1 VNSPLRVTEIAME
14 EFLDAVR
21 FYRDQNPDVAVGF
34 DRDFALVLSMIGER
48 PLLGTPH
55 RRGTRRKLFP
65 RFPYA
70 VIYTIGVTETV
81 VHAVFHQHREPAYWA
96 DRLEPVRPG

>member
-1 VNSPLRVTEIAME
+1 ME

-21 FYRDQNPDVAVGF
+21 FYRDQSPEIAVRF
-34 DRDFALVLSMIGER
+34 DRDFALVLSAVSER

-55 RRGTRRKLFP
+55 PYNTRRKLFS

-70 VIYTIGVTETV
+70 VIYTIGLEEVV
-81 VHAVFHQHREPAYWA
+81 VHAVFHQHREPEYWA
-96 DRLEPVRPG
+96 DRLERIRPG

>member
-1 VNSPLRVTEIAME
+1 ME

-21 FYRDQNPDVAVGF
+21 FYRDQNPDIASRF
-34 DRDFALVLSMIGER
+34 DQDFALVLSMIRER

-55 RRGTRRKLFP
+55 RHGTRRKLFP

-70 VIYTIGVTETV
+70 VIYTIGVAGTV
-81 VHAVFHQHREPAYWA
+81 VYAVFHQHREPEYWA
-96 DRLEPVRPG
+96 DRLEPFRPG